1 MFQYFQSLARSMQN
15 TPKFLRA
22 NLSNINWI
30 IALPLGIVSLFFLW
44 IGFRRGVRFFDHENN
59 SSKKEKLRDVFLS
72 TFDIVTVGF
81 CVLLAVSPTNLWL
94 VMIPIGSAL
103 FVFTIPVSLLG
114 SYYQLY
120 VVTGYMPKNAGIQ
133 VQHSVLN
140 EKANGKIVWYEFTPF
155 IFVIGWLIYFL
166 FNIAILA
173 IG

>member
-1 MFQYFQSLARSMQN
+1 M
-15 TPKFLRA
+15 TK
-22 NLSNINWI
+22 
-30 IALPLGIVSLFFLW
+30 PLGI
-44 IGFRRGVRFFDHENN
+44 
-59 SSKKEKLRDVFLS
+59 
-72 TFDIVTVGF
+72 
-81 CVLLAVSPTNLWL
+81 
-94 VMIPIGSAL
+94 AL

-155 IFVIGWLIYFL
+155 IFFIGWLMYFL